1 MHRSGTPS
9 LSHALAFRADA
20 RLAGRPAASYKL
32 VIYLMRPI
40 NLLVISNPAAG
51 FLRLLEDLPKDTNIV
66 VGNDAAMFDG
76 HAADAEVLVNC
87 MMPLPLFREV
97 FLQAPKLK
105 WVHSFSAG
113 VENSLFPE
121 LIASDIPLTNARGA
135 FSRSLAEFV
144 IAGCLFFDKKI
155 ADMRRQQQERR
166 WVNMD
171 VEELYGKTL
180 GIVSYGS
187 IGEHCAELARAFG
200 MKVLAMRRRPEL
212 SASDPRV
219 DRVYGHDGLG
229 EMMAASDFVA
239 VCSPITPETR
249 GLIGAAELA
258 AMKPSAVILNVGR
271 GPVIVESALIE
282 ALREKRIR
290 GAVLDVF
297 DTEPLPPDHPFY
309 GLDNV
314 LLSPHSADHTP
325 GWTDHSMRLFI
336 RNFRRYAGGEPLE
349 NVVNKKAGY

>member
-1 MHRSGTPS
+1 
-9 LSHALAFRADA
+9 
-20 RLAGRPAASYKL
+20 
-32 VIYLMRPI
+32 MRPI

-51 FLRLLEDLPKDTNIV
+51 YLRLLEELPKETNLV
-66 VGNDAAMFDG
+66 VGNQAAMFDA
-76 HAADAEVLVNC
+76 HAAEAEVLVNC

-97 FLQAPKLK
+97 FLKAPKLK

-121 LIASDIPLTNARGA
+121 LVASPAPLTNARGA

-155 ADMRRQQQERR
+155 ADMRRQQQESR

-171 VEELYGKTL
+171 VEELYGKTM

-187 IGEHCAELARAFG
+187 IGEHCAALARAFG

-212 SASDPRV
+212 SAADPRLE
-219 DRVYGHDGLG
+219 RVYGHDGLG
-229 EMMAASDFVA
+229 EMMAASDFVV

-258 AMKPSAVILNVGR
+258 AMKPTAVILNVGR
-271 GPVIVESALIE
+271 GPVIVEQELIA

-297 DTEPLPPDHPFY
+297 DTEPLPAGHPFY

-325 GWTDHSMRLFI
+325 GWTDHSMRLFL
-336 RNFRRYAGGEPLE
+336 RNFKRYSSGEPLE
-349 NVVNKKAGY
+349 NVVNKREGY